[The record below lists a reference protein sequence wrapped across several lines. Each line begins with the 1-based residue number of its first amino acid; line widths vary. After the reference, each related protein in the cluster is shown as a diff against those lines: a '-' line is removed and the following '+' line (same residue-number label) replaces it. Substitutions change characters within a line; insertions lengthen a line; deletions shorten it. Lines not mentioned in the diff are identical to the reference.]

1 MGDHLRVAA
10 GGHPVS
16 TQVIPPPIPGTA
28 NHFVHRS
35 SVWIRVGKAG
45 ALFVLPIPLSF
56 AVLSALVGGDVAR
69 LALTVGGLGCFWS
82 AGVLTW
88 RALVDEAQWILGDRA
103 ELPNV
108 PFKLISLVLT
118 GVGSS
123 LAALAGGHSVI
134 SAVPFAGVSALGY
147 LAFFG
152 RDPKAP
158 RVELP
163 VVTGVDPIAVAQ
175 QLELAYQRLR
185 RIDAAGRAMTLPE
198 FRDRLTRISDI
209 SRTILDEIR
218 RDPRAAGRAR
228 RFLHL
233 YLESVERVTEEY
245 ARTHR
250 QVHNAALEQNF
261 RRLLVETENTFAE
274 QRRKLLETDVTA
286 LDVEIE
292 VLNARLKRD
301 ATENHLETRS

>member
-1 MGDHLRVAA
+1 VA
-10 GGHPVS
+10 
-16 TQVIPPPIPGTA
+16 
-28 NHFVHRS
+28 
-35 SVWIRVGKAG
+35 KAG

-56 AVLSALVGGDVAR
+56 AILAAMIAGDLDR
-69 LALTVGGLGCFWS
+69 LALSAGGLGCFWG

-103 ELPNV
+103 ELPEV
-108 PFKLISLVLT
+108 PFKMISLVLT
-118 GVGSS
+118 GTGAT

-134 SAVPFAGVSALGY
+134 SALPFTGFSMFGY
-147 LAFFG
+147 LAFYG
-152 RDPKAP
+152 GDPKAP

-163 VVTGVDPIAVAQ
+163 VVAGVDPVVVGQ
-175 QLELAYQRLR
+175 QLDQAYQRLR
-185 RIDAAGRAMTLPE
+185 RIEAAAREMSVPE
-198 FRDRLTRISDI
+198 FHDRLTRISDI
-209 SRTILDEIR
+209 GRTILDEIR

-250 QVHNAALEQNF
+250 QVRDAALEQNF
-261 RRLLVETENTFAE
+261 RQLLVETENSFAE

-292 VLNARLKRD
+292 VLSARLKRD
-301 ATENHLETRS
+301 ATGNQLETRS